1 MVFLNE
7 FNIEGRG
14 KVVSLNLTENGFTF
28 TTNEE
33 VNEHFLHKEITYKD
47 EIYVVTGIE
56 RKAIATFQEVI
67 GLLIKLKQEC

>member
-14 KVVSLNLTENGFTF
+14 KVVSLNLTENGFNF

-33 VNEHFLHKEITYKD
+33 VNNHFLHKEITYKD
-47 EIYVVTGIE
+47 EQYIVIGIE
-56 RKAIATFQEVI
+56 RKAVNSYQDLVGF
-67 GLLIKLKQEC
+67 LIKLKQE